1 MKGLCK
7 KLPDLKGAA
16 LGLVVWLQA
25 QAARA
30 ASDGSEFEGLY
41 ELVSQWST
49 GFLGKTIAV
58 AFLLVGLGMGVIR
71 GSVMAVVAAIAA
83 AAALILLPGI
93 VDAMFTAYNTGS

>member
-25 QAARA
+25 QTARA

>member
-7 KLPDLKGAA
+7 KLPDLRGAA

-25 QAARA
+25 QAAWA
-30 ASDGSEFEGLY
+30 ASDGSEFQGLY

>member
-1 MKGLCK
+1 M
-7 KLPDLKGAA
+7 
-16 LGLVVWLQA
+16 
-25 QAARA
+25 
-30 ASDGSEFEGLY
+30 
-41 ELVSQWST
+41 
-49 GFLGKTIAV
+49 GKTIAV

>member
-7 KLPDLKGAA
+7 KLPDLRGAA
-16 LGLVVWLQA
+16 LGLVGWLQA
-25 QAARA
+25 QAAWA
-30 ASDGSEFEGLY
+30 ASDGSEFQGLY

>member
-16 LGLVVWLQA
+16 LGLVVWMQA